1 MFPSGLRSG
10 ETYKTMKGD
19 KRRKG
24 TKTMQAIA
32 LEQHLRTKA
41 LEIFPTF
48 IVGIELKDKN
58 GREI

>member
-1 MFPSGLRSG
+1 
-10 ETYKTMKGD
+10 MKRD
-19 KRRKG
+19 ERRKG

-48 IVGIELKDKN
+48 IVGIDLKDKLKDKN